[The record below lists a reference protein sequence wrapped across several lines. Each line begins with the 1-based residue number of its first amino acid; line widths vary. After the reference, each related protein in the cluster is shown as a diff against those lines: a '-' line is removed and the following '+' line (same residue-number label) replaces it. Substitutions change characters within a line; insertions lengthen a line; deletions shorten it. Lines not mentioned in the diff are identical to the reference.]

1 MTFESEMRSLLDRCP
16 GARGAAVIDGDG
28 IPVIVDSAVDDLELL
43 AAEYAPIIRDI
54 RSAARE
60 LHHGALRQ
68 FTIAADQVA
77 VVLTSLA
84 AGYFLLVVLEPQAP
98 TGRARFYSRL
108 SGERLHSEF
117 V

>member
-1 MTFESEMRSLLDRCP
+1 MTFESEMRALLGHCP

-28 IPVIVDSAVDDLELL
+28 IPVVTESNGVDLEML

-54 RSAARE
+54 HAASRE
-60 LHHGALRQ
+60 LNHGALRQ
-68 FTIAADQVA
+68 FTVVTEQTA

-84 AGYFLLVVLEPQAP
+84 AGYFLLMVLDPLAP
-98 TGRARFYSRL
+98 AGRARFYSRV
-108 SGERLHSEF
+108 SGERLHAEF